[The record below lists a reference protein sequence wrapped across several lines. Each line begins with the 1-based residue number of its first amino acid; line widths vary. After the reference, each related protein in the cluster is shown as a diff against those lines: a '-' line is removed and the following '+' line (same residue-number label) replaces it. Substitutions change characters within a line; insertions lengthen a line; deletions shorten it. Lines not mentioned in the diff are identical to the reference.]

1 MNMSQLNSDPLWT
14 LGSIETIQDLWL
26 NWPMNNKGFESNL
39 SLEQTPKFKETEEK
53 PLIKEN
59 TSSKRH
65 KTVNINVLKARA
77 QEIQNKENRKNIF
90 IFVFFL
96 TALGTLGIYLSV

>member
-1 MNMSQLNSDPLWT
+1 
-14 LGSIETIQDLWL
+14 
-26 NWPMNNKGFESNL
+26 MNNKGLESEI

-53 PLIKEN
+53 PLLNEK
-59 TSSKRH
+59 SSVKRPR
-65 KTVNINVLKARA
+65 TVNINDLKARA

-96 TALGTLGIYLSV
+96 SVLGTLGIYLSI